1 MYDHYYILGMTKS
14 LITSN
19 LQFMALYVFKYAKK
33 LFLSIKEVFRGLMLD
48 MAYIQF

>member
-19 LQFMALYVFKYAKK
+19 LQIMALYVFKYAKK
-33 LFLSIKEVFRGLMLD
+33 LFRGLILD